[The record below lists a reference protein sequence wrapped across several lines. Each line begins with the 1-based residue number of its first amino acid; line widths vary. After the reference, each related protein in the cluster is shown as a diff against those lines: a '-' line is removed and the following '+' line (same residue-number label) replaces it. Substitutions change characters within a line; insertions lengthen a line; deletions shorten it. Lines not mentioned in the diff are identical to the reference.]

1 MMLAVVYSDTSCS
14 LCHHTGNRVD
24 SNWRTLST
32 DMLQITKTYSK
43 YFIIAIIFWT
53 LVIYITKGFKKNE
66 KVIIITVIIY
76 YLFLPESFQ

>member
-1 MMLAVVYSDTSCS
+1 
-14 LCHHTGNRVD
+14 
-24 SNWRTLST
+24 
-32 DMLQITKTYSK
+32 MLQITKTYSK